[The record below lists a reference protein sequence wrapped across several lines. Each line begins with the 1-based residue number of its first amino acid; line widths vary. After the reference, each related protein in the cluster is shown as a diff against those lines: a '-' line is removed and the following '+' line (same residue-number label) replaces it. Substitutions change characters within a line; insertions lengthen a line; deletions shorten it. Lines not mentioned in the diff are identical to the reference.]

1 LNLISNEVQSIESTL
16 LDLPLSSRYDFLHG
30 IHHISQA
37 ITLAPVWVKGHAD
50 PGYQVAFIDRN
61 GIWCQVRIVI
71 TGLMFIKIM
80 G

>member
-1 LNLISNEVQSIESTL
+1 MRLLLPRDNLSHTVHEIAHAVL
-16 LDLPLSSRYDFLHG
+16 
-30 IHHISQA
+30 
-37 ITLAPVWVKGHAD
+37 LAPVCVKVHAD

-71 TGLMFIKIM
+71 TGLMFIKIL